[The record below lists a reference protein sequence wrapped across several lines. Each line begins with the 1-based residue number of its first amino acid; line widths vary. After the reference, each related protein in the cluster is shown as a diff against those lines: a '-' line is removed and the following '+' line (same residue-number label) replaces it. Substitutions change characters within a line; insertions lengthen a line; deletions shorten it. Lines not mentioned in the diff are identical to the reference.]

1 MKPDI
6 ASIHD
11 RMAQGGDWREFRDEI
26 AALHAEAETQ
36 EEFVTLLE
44 AHSNLVAVG
53 PHAYDAETWA
63 KLLPITRGEY
73 LNFLNREA
81 LEDGNINPVLLHRVT
96 RREIAAGRMDPD
108 DEHASL
114 AAAGA
119 AVLGDSA
126 ELIAHACR
134 NGNYFF
140 YGMAAAG
147 IVAFVL
153 RYAHVSPLWL
163 IAVGLLVGWYLNE
176 RERKRIKAEIAARRA

>member
-26 AALHAEAETQ
+26 AALHAEAAT
-36 EEFVTLLE
+36 EEDFVTLLE

-73 LNFLNREA
+73 LNFLNGEA
-81 LEDGNINPVLLHRVT
+81 LEDGNINPALLDRIT
-96 RREIAAGRMDPD
+96 KREIAAGRMDPD

-126 ELIAHACR
+126 ELTAHACR

-140 YGMAAAG
+140 YGMAVAG
-147 IVAFVL
+147 IVASVL
-153 RYAHVSPLWL
+153 PYTHVSPLWL
-163 IAVGLLVGWYLNE
+163 IAVGLLIGWYLNE

>member
-26 AALHAEAETQ
+26 AALHAEAATE

-81 LEDGNINPVLLHRVT
+81 LEDGNINPVLLDRVT
-96 RREIAAGRMDPD
+96 KREIAAGRMDPD

-126 ELIAHACR
+126 ELTAHACR

-140 YGMAAAG
+140 YGMAVAG

-153 RYAHVSPLWL
+153 PYAHVSPLWL
-163 IAVGLLVGWYLNE
+163 IAIGLLVGWYLNE
-176 RERKRIKAEIAARRA
+176 RERKRIKADIAARRA

>member
-1 MKPDI
+1 MNPDI

-11 RMAQGGDWREFRDEI
+11 RMAQGGNWRKFRDEI
-26 AALHAEAETQ
+26 AALHNEAATE
-36 EEFVTLLE
+36 EEFVMLLE

-53 PHAYDAETWA
+53 PHAHDAETWA

-73 LNFLNREA
+73 LNFLNQEA
-81 LEDGNINPVLLHRVT
+81 LEDGNINPVLLDRVT
-96 RREIAAGRMDPD
+96 KREIAAGRMAPYN
-108 DEHASL
+108 EFASF

-126 ELIAHACR
+126 ELTAHACR

-140 YGMAAAG
+140 YGMAVAG

-153 RYAHVSPLWL
+153 PYVHFSPLWL
-163 IAVGLLVGWYLNE
+163 IVLGLLIGWYLND